1 MTGLFL
7 VLGTLFCLALAYAAL
22 LGILVVAGRRDDARA
37 VARLVP
43 DCVVLARR
51 LLADPRVPAPR
62 RLMLGGLVV
71 YLLSPIDLVPDV
83 LPGVGLL
90 DDAVLVVVV
99 LRAIARSAGPLVI
112 VDNWRGHPRGLQLL
126 LRALSS

>member
-1 MTGLFL
+1 MTALYVVL
-7 VLGTLFCLALAYAAL
+7 VTLFVLALAYAAL
-22 LGILVVAGRRDDARA
+22 LGVLVVAGRRDDAKA

-43 DCVVLARR
+43 DCVVLTRR
-51 LLADPRVPAPR
+51 LLADPRVPRSR

-71 YLLSPIDLVPDV
+71 YLLSPIDLVPDA
-83 LPGVGLL
+83 LPGIGLL

-99 LRAIARSAGPLVI
+99 LSSIVRAAGPLVI

-126 LRALSS
+126 LRALG